1 MNQVLQLEESKQA
14 DPEPQQDVAEDP
26 KPERDPGVSEDVWQ
40 ELQLAK
46 MLELMEQQRIKEEEE
61 EAKRYWLEI
70 LPPFSHSPTSLGA
83 FGGKEAS
90 NHVKALE

>member
-1 MNQVLQLEESKQA
+1 MEESKQA
-14 DPEPQQDVAEDP
+14 EPEPLEDVARDP

-61 EAKRYWLEI
+61 EAKRYRLE
-70 LPPFSHSPTSLGA
+70 F
-83 FGGKEAS
+83 
-90 NHVKALE
+90 